1 VRHVRHQPVIANLEK
16 ELVQLI
22 WIVKAHSNGVPLR
35 AKQKI
40 REYLQQHKL
49 NQEMPLRAKQKTRE
63 YLQQH
68 KLNQEMVLHA
78 QLQQTVNEETELV
91 QQAKIV
97 QESGLSVHMNA
108 NRWSG
113 GNFKFCKPN
122 KVMVRRVRHLLLIVN
137 QETGVALEI
146 VGNFKLESTVIGVE
160 SRTRFIFWMF
170 LTSFPRSL
178 RQQNSVMRLAQKYA
192 QESTTQEENH
202 KDVQMTAGEAH
213 FTFVRLGAIINMQ
226 VRVLVFIQKKPRLLG
241 QQMYQLS

>member
-1 VRHVRHQPVIANLEK
+1 MVRNVRHQPVIANLEK

-35 AKQKI
+35 AKQK
-40 REYLQQHKL
+40 
-49 NQEMPLRAKQKTRE
+49 TRE

-68 KLNQEMVLHA
+68 KHNQEMVLHA

-108 NRWSG
+108 NRWGG

-146 VGNFKLESTVIGVE
+146 VGNFKLESTVIGVD
-160 SRTRFIFWMF
+160 SRITGSKP
-170 LTSFPRSL
+170 TGFPRSL
-178 RQQNSVMRLAQKYA
+178 RQRKSVICLAQNGA

-213 FTFVRLGAIINMQ
+213 FTFVRLGAIMNMQ

-241 QQMYQLS
+241 QLMCQAQVQLMCQVQAQQMYQLS